1 MKSVLAAGVL
11 FLLTAGRAAP
21 AQTPIPTQ
29 PPANPQIA
37 QTLDLNAILLQIQQA
52 TSSANANIG
61 HLRIEKWKADVDQK
75 RQTQQVAESLQKNI
89 TGAVPGMISA
99 VQTNKGSVL
108 SSFKLYHNLNV
119 VYENLIYL
127 ADVTG
132 SLGKREEFEPL
143 NSDIVAL
150 ETARKNLSA
159 YIEDAALKM
168 EAANRQAAAG
178 SVPLQARQ
186 GSGTPVPGKKV
197 VIDDEAPAPK
207 KPAKPTK
214 KKTSS
219 PASASPTPT
228 PAPPR

>member
-29 PPANPQIA
+29 PPTNPQIA
-37 QTLDLNAILLQIQQA
+37 QPLELNAILSQIQQA

-89 TGAVPGMISA
+89 TNAVPGMISA
-99 VQTNKGSVL
+99 VQSNKGSVTT
-108 SSFKLYHNLNV
+108 SFKLYHNLNV

-150 ETARKNLSA
+150 EAARKNLSA
-159 YIEDAALKM
+159 YIEDAAVKM
-168 EAANRQAAAG
+168 EAANRQAG
-178 SVPLQARQ
+178 SGTVPLQARQ
-186 GSGTPVPGKKV
+186 NPGAPVPGKKI
-197 VIDDEAPAPK
+197 VIDDDQPAPK
-207 KPAKPTK
+207 KPVKPTK
-214 KKTSS
+214 KKTSA
-219 PASASPTPT
+219 PPSASPTPT
-228 PAPPR
+228 PSSPR